1 VLGSNTFIG
10 ALLTMTTTDKCTEC
24 QDKRHRDV
32 VGAGEQALVE
42 VERERGLGKPWP
54 VADRERL
61 AEDLQVGVA
70 VTDQAA
76 GQVRP
81 VDVQLAKLN
90 TLGVQVRL
98 DLVGDLGLCDVG
110 RVRPTAG
117 TSRVSRSVS
126 TWRL

>member
-1 VLGSNTFIG
+1 
-10 ALLTMTTTDKCTEC
+10 MTTTDKCTEC

-54 VADRERL
+54 VAYRERL
-61 AEDLQVGVA
+61 AEDLQIGVA

-76 GQVRP
+76 GQIRP

-110 RVRPTAG
+110 RVSPTAG